1 MLLLMDFCATNALLA
16 LSNCLHTYR
25 TDWWLE
31 GELSGDGRWRLL
43 SITKATGSEAL
54 PKFCSGLKWR
64 GYTPVSYV
72 IILVYVCY

>member
-31 GELSGDGRWRLL
+31 GELSSGEEAGDG
-43 SITKATGSEAL
+43 
-54 PKFCSGLKWR
+54 
-64 GYTPVSYV
+64 V
-72 IILVYVCY
+72 I